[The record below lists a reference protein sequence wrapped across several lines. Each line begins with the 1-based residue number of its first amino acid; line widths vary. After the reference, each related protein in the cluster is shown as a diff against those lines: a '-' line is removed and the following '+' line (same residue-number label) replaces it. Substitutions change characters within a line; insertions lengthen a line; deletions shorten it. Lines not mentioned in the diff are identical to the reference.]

1 VTVPGELAGSP
12 AKAINDGSDLQA
24 DLVLRVQQG
33 DREAFSELVRLYQKK
48 VFALAFGFFRDREDA
63 LEIVQETFMR
73 VYEKIGRYRP
83 DHSLQSWI
91 YRVARNLCVDYY
103 RKNVK
108 KRKLE
113 DGFDSVSERQLGC
126 ADTAVADWELRRI
139 TVAIDHSVAGL
150 SWRQKEVFS
159 LKYHQ
164 GMKLRQV
171 AETMGISIGT
181 VKALHHR
188 AINRIRREVAPAQG
202 RQE

>member
-1 VTVPGELAGSP
+1 MLAGPP
-12 AKAINDGSDLQA
+12 AKAISDEPGLHA

-33 DREAFSELVRLYQKK
+33 DRKAFSELVGFYQKK

-83 DHSLQSWI
+83 EHSLQSWI
-91 YRVARNLCVDYY
+91 YRVARNLCVDHY

-113 DGFDSVSERQLGC
+113 DGFDSVPERQLGC
-126 ADTAVADWELRRI
+126 ADTVVADWESRRI
-139 TVAIDHSVAGL
+139 SAAIDRSVAGL

-164 GMKLRQV
+164 GMKLQQV

-188 AINRIRREVAPAQG
+188 AIHRIRREVAPAQG